1 MEIVIHGRNLDLT
14 DAIRRHTGDK
24 LRKMEKYLGNV
35 VVQLALGV
43 EKERHRAEI
52 TVGFHGL
59 TLRAEE
65 ETGDLYASIDGA
77 VKVLEGQIRR
87 HRDKIAARIRHGGGK
102 ELQPFWRQKAGE
114 PEDSEKVVRHKRFS
128 LKLMVVDEAI
138 LQLNLLGHDFYVF
151 ANAETQRINVLY
163 RRKSGDYG
171 LLEPEL

>member
-14 DAIRRHTGDK
+14 EAIREYTGKK
-24 LRKMEKYLGNV
+24 LRKMEKYLGDV

-43 EKERHRAEI
+43 EKERQRAEI

-77 VKVLEGQIRR
+77 VKVLEEQIRR

-102 ELQPFWRQKAGE
+102 ELQPFWRQNTGE
-114 PEDSEKVVRHKRFS
+114 KETPDKVVRHKRFA

-138 LQLNLLGHDFYVF
+138 LQLNLLGHDFFVF
-151 ANAETQRINVLY
+151 ANAETRRINVIY

-171 LLEPEL
+171 LLEPEM